1 VKIIRHIGMKKKWG
15 FILSILVAVVL
26 GTAAAGSTATITG
39 EALQAAV
46 QTHVEKHSPWPKG
59 RIRVEFPE
67 TVADVAVPSEKVTIK
82 IKGRAN
88 EDFIGQTSFT
98 ASLRGETKPLREEHV
113 KATLWVLM
121 DVVVSTKSLSSGTV
135 LGAGDVKVLQKWYD
149 AVPQNRVS
157 DLKEVI
163 GKKLSVSI
171 NPHMEI
177 TKNVL
182 KDCPVVR
189 RNQPV
194 RIMLDNGTLCITAT
208 GVSQEDGI
216 LGEVIRVQNTAS
228 KRIIHARVRGNAL
241 VAVDF

>member
-1 VKIIRHIGMKKKWG
+1 MKKKG
-15 FILSILVAVVL
+15 VFILSLLVAVVL

-39 EALQAAV
+39 EAIQAAV
-46 QTHVEKHSPWPKG
+46 QAHVEKQSPWPKG

-67 TVADVAVPSEKVTIK
+67 TVADVDVPSEKVTIRVR
-82 IKGRAN
+82 GRAN

-98 ASLRGETKPLREEHV
+98 ASLRGTKPLREEHV
-113 KATLWVLM
+113 KTTLWVLM

-135 LGAGDVKVLQKWYD
+135 LGAGDVKVMQKWYD
-149 AVPQNRVS
+149 AVPQNRIS

-182 KDCPVVR
+182 KDCPIVR

-194 RIMLDNGTLCITAT
+194 RIILDNGTLCITAS

-216 LGEVIRVQNTAS
+216 LGEVVRVQNTAS
-228 KRIIHARVRGNAL
+228 KRVIHARVKGNAL

>member
-1 VKIIRHIGMKKKWG
+1 MRRRWG
-15 FILSILVAVVL
+15 FVLSLMMAALL
-26 GTAAAGSTATITG
+26 GTAAAGSAATITG
-39 EALQAAV
+39 ESLQAAV
-46 QTHVEKHSPWPKG
+46 QAYVEKNSPWPNG
-59 RIRVEFPE
+59 RVKVEFPE
-67 TVADVAVPSEKVTIK
+67 TVADVDVPSEKVTIK
-82 IKGRAN
+82 IRGRAN

-98 ASLRGETKPLREEHV
+98 ASLRGTKPLREEHIKV
-113 KATLWVLM
+113 TLWVLM

-157 DLKEVI
+157 DLKEAL
-163 GKKLSVSI
+163 GKKLSVSV

-182 KDCPVVR
+182 KDCPIVR

-194 RIMLDNGTLCITAT
+194 RIILDNGTLCITAS
-208 GVSQEDGI
+208 GVSQEDGM
-216 LGEVIRVQNTAS
+216 LGEVIRIQNTAS
-228 KRIIHARVRGNAL
+228 KRVIHARVRGNAL

>member
-1 VKIIRHIGMKKKWG
+1 MKRKRG
-15 FILSILVAVVL
+15 FILSLLVAVVL
-26 GTAAAGSTATITG
+26 GTVAAGSAATITG
-39 EALQAAV
+39 ETLQDAV
-46 QTHVEKHSPWPKG
+46 QAYVEKQSPWPKG
-59 RIRVEFPE
+59 RIKVEFPE
-67 TVADVAVPSEKVTIK
+67 PVADVAVPAEKVTIR

-98 ASLRGETKPLREEHV
+98 ASLRGTKPLREEHV
-113 KATLWVLM
+113 RVTLWVLM

-149 AVPQNRVS
+149 AVPQNRIS

-182 KDCPVVR
+182 KDCPIVR

-194 RIMLDNGTLCITAT
+194 RIVLDNGTLCITAS

-216 LGEVIRVQNTAS
+216 LGDVIRVQNTAS
-228 KRIIHARVRGNAL
+228 KRVIHARVRGNAL

>member
-1 VKIIRHIGMKKKWG
+1 MRRRWG
-15 FILSILVAVVL
+15 FILSLLVAVLL
-26 GTAAAGSTATITG
+26 GTAGAGSAATITG
-39 EALQAAV
+39 ESLQAAV
-46 QTHVEKHSPWPKG
+46 QAYVEKNSPWPKG
-59 RIRVEFPE
+59 RIKVDFPE
-67 TVADVAVPSEKVTIK
+67 PVADVDVPSEKVTIK
-82 IKGRAN
+82 IRGRAN
-88 EDFIGQTSFT
+88 EDYIGQTSFT
-98 ASLRGETKPLREEHV
+98 ASLRGTKPLREEHIKV
-113 KATLWVLM
+113 TLWVLM

-157 DLKEVI
+157 DLKEVL
-163 GKKLSVSI
+163 GKKLSVSV

-182 KDCPVVR
+182 KDCPIVR

-194 RIMLDNGTLCITAT
+194 RIILDNGTLCITAS
-208 GVSQEDGI
+208 GVSQEDGM

-228 KRIIHARVRGNAL
+228 KRVIHARVRGNAL

>member
-1 VKIIRHIGMKKKWG
+1 MKEKWG
-15 FILSILVAVVL
+15 LILAFIAALVL
-26 GTAAAGSTATITG
+26 GTAAAGFTATVTG
-39 EALQAAV
+39 ETLQAAV
-46 QTHVEKHSPWPKG
+46 QAYVEKHSPWPKG

-67 TVADVAVPSEKVTIK
+67 TVPDVTIPSEKVTVK

-98 ASLRGETKPLREEHV
+98 ASLREGTKLLREEHV
-113 KATLWVLM
+113 KAALSVLM
-121 DVVVSTKSLSSGTV
+121 DVVVSTKSLHSGA
-135 LGAGDVKVLQKWYD
+135 LIGANDVKVMQKWYD
-149 AVPQNRVS
+149 TVPQNRVS

-163 GKKLSVSI
+163 GKKLSVSV
-171 NPHMEI
+171 NPHTEI

-189 RNQPV
+189 RNEPV
-194 RIMLDNGTLCITAT
+194 RIVLDNGVLCITAT

-216 LGEVIRVQNTAS
+216 LGDVIRVQNTAS
-228 KRIIHARVRGNAL
+228 KRVIHARVRGNAL

>member
-1 VKIIRHIGMKKKWG
+1 MKKKG
-15 FILSILVAVVL
+15 VFILSLLVAVVL

-39 EALQAAV
+39 EAIQAAV
-46 QTHVEKHSPWPKG
+46 QAHVEKQSPWPKG

-67 TVADVAVPSEKVTIK
+67 TVADVDVPSEKVTIRVR
-82 IKGRAN
+82 GRAN

-98 ASLRGETKPLREEHV
+98 ASLRGTKPLREEHV
-113 KATLWVLM
+113 KTTLWVLM

-135 LGAGDVKVLQKWYD
+135 LGAGDVKVMQKWYD
-149 AVPQNRVS
+149 AVPQNRIS
-157 DLKEVI
+157 DLKEVL

-177 TKNVL
+177 TKNII
-182 KDCPVVR
+182 KDCPIVR

-194 RIMLDNGTLCITAT
+194 RIVLDNGTLCITAS
-208 GVSQEDGI
+208 GVAQEDGI
-216 LGEVIRVQNTAS
+216 LGDVVRVQNTAS
-228 KRIIHARVRGNAL
+228 KRVIHARVRGNAL

>member
-1 VKIIRHIGMKKKWG
+1 MKKKG
-15 FILSILVAVVL
+15 VFILSLLVAVVL

-39 EALQAAV
+39 EAIQAAV
-46 QTHVEKHSPWPKG
+46 QAHVEKQSPWPKG

-67 TVADVAVPSEKVTIK
+67 TVADVDVPSEKVTIRVR
-82 IKGRAN
+82 GRAN

-98 ASLRGETKPLREEHV
+98 ASLRGTKPLREEHV
-113 KATLWVLM
+113 KTTLWVLM

-135 LGAGDVKVLQKWYD
+135 LGAGDVKVMQKWYD
-149 AVPQNRVS
+149 AVPQNRIS

-182 KDCPVVR
+182 KDCPIVR

-194 RIMLDNGTLCITAT
+194 RIVLDNGTLCITAS
-208 GVSQEDGI
+208 GVAQEDGI
-216 LGEVIRVQNTAS
+216 LGEVVRVQNTAS
-228 KRIIHARVRGNAL
+228 KRVIHARVKGNAL

>member
-1 VKIIRHIGMKKKWG
+1 MKNKWA
-15 FILSILVAVVL
+15 FILSLLVAVIL
-26 GTAAAGSTATITG
+26 GTAAAGSTASISG
-39 EALQAAV
+39 ETLQAAV
-46 QTHVEKHSPWPKG
+46 QAHVEKNSPWPKG
-59 RIRVEFPE
+59 RIKVEFLESVP
-67 TVADVAVPSEKVTIK
+67 DVDVPSEKVTIR

-98 ASLRGETKPLREEHV
+98 ASLRGTKPLREEHV

-135 LGAGDVKVLQKWYD
+135 LGAGDVKILQKWYD
-149 AVPQNRVS
+149 AVPQNRIS

-163 GKKLSVSI
+163 GKKLSVSV

-182 KDCPVVR
+182 KDCPIVR

-194 RIMLDNGTLCITAT
+194 RIILDNGTLCITAS

-216 LGEVIRVQNTAS
+216 LGEGVRVQNTAS
-228 KRIIHARVRGNAL
+228 KRVIHARVKGNAL

>member
-1 VKIIRHIGMKKKWG
+1 MKKKG
-15 FILSILVAVVL
+15 VFILSLLVAVVL
-26 GTAAAGSTATITG
+26 VTAAAGSTATITG
-39 EALQAAV
+39 EAIQAAV
-46 QTHVEKHSPWPKG
+46 QAHVEKQSPWPKG

-67 TVADVAVPSEKVTIK
+67 TVADVDVPSEKVTIRVR
-82 IKGRAN
+82 GRAN

-98 ASLRGETKPLREEHV
+98 ASLRGTKPLREEHV
-113 KATLWVLM
+113 KTTLWVLM

-149 AVPQNRVS
+149 AVPQNRIS
-157 DLKEVI
+157 DLKEVL

-182 KDCPVVR
+182 KDCPIVR

-194 RIMLDNGTLCITAT
+194 RIVLDNGTLCITAS

-216 LGEVIRVQNTAS
+216 LGDVIRVQNTAS
-228 KRIIHARVRGNAL
+228 KRVIHARVRGNAL

>member
-1 VKIIRHIGMKKKWG
+1 MRKKWG
-15 FILSILVAVVL
+15 FILSLLVAVVL
-26 GTAAAGSTATITG
+26 GTVAAGSAATITG
-39 EALQAAV
+39 ETLQAAV
-46 QTHVEKHSPWPKG
+46 QAYVEKQSPWPKG
-59 RIRVEFPE
+59 RIKVEFPDP
-67 TVADVAVPSEKVTIK
+67 VADVAVPAESVTIR

-98 ASLRGETKPLREEHV
+98 ASLRGTKPLREEHV

-149 AVPQNRVS
+149 AVPQNRIS
-157 DLKEVI
+157 DLKEVL

-182 KDCPVVR
+182 KDCPIVR

-194 RIMLDNGTLCITAT
+194 RIVLDNGTLCITAS

-216 LGEVIRVQNTAS
+216 LGDVIRVQNTAS
-228 KRIIHARVRGNAL
+228 KRVIHARVRGNAL

>member
-1 VKIIRHIGMKKKWG
+1 MKKNWA
-15 FILSILVAVVL
+15 FILSLLVAVVL

-46 QTHVEKHSPWPKG
+46 RAHVEKQSPWPKG

-67 TVADVAVPSEKVTIK
+67 TVADVDVPSEKVTVRIK
-82 IKGRAN
+82 NRVN

-98 ASLRGETKPLREEHV
+98 VSLRAGTKPLRKEHV
-113 KATLWVLM
+113 KTTLWVLM

-135 LGAGDVKVLQKWYD
+135 LGAGDVKVMQKWYD
-149 AVPQNRVS
+149 AVPQNRIS

-182 KDCPVVR
+182 KDCPIVR

-194 RIMLDNGTLCITAT
+194 RIVLDNGILCITAT

-216 LGEVIRVQNTAS
+216 LGEVVRVQNTAS

>member
-1 VKIIRHIGMKKKWG
+1 MKFIKHIGMKKKRA
-15 FILSILVAVVL
+15 FILSLLVAVVL

-39 EALQAAV
+39 EVLQAAV
-46 QTHVEKHSPWPKG
+46 QAHVEKNSPWPKG
-59 RIRVEFPE
+59 RIKVEFLESVP
-67 TVADVAVPSEKVTIK
+67 DVDVPSEKVTIR

-98 ASLRGETKPLREEHV
+98 ASLRGTKPLREEHV

-121 DVVVSTKSLSSGTV
+121 DVVVSTKSLSSGAV
-135 LGAGDVKVLQKWYD
+135 LGAGDVKILQKWYD
-149 AVPQNRVS
+149 AVPQNRIS

-163 GKKLSVSI
+163 GKKLSVSV

-182 KDCPVVR
+182 KDCPIVR

-194 RIMLDNGTLCITAT
+194 RIVLDNGSLCITAS
-208 GVSQEDGI
+208 GVSQEDGM
-216 LGEVIRVQNTAS
+216 LGEVVRVQNTAS
-228 KRIIHARVRGNAL
+228 KRVIHARVKGNAL

>member
-1 VKIIRHIGMKKKWG
+1 
-15 FILSILVAVVL
+15 LLVAVVL
-26 GTAAAGSTATITG
+26 GTVAAGSAATITG
-39 EALQAAV
+39 ETLQAAV
-46 QTHVEKHSPWPKG
+46 QAYVEKQSPWPKG
-59 RIRVEFPE
+59 RIKVEFPE
-67 TVADVAVPSEKVTIK
+67 PVADVAVPAEKVTVR

-98 ASLRGETKPLREEHV
+98 ASLRGTKPLREEHV
-113 KATLWVLM
+113 KATLWILM

-149 AVPQNRVS
+149 AVPQNRIS
-157 DLKEVI
+157 DLKEVL

-182 KDCPVVR
+182 KDCPIVR

-194 RIMLDNGTLCITAT
+194 RIVLDNGTLCITAS

-216 LGEVIRVQNTAS
+216 LGDVIRVQNTAS
-228 KRIIHARVRGNAL
+228 KRVIHARVRGNAL

>member
-1 VKIIRHIGMKKKWG
+1 MKRKRG
-15 FILSILVAVVL
+15 FILSLLVAVVL
-26 GTAAAGSTATITG
+26 GTVAAGSAATITG
-39 EALQAAV
+39 ETLQAAV
-46 QTHVEKHSPWPKG
+46 QAYVEKQSPWPKG
-59 RIRVEFPE
+59 RIKVEFPDP
-67 TVADVAVPSEKVTIK
+67 VADVAVPAESVTIR

-98 ASLRGETKPLREEHV
+98 ASLRGTKPLREEHV
-113 KATLWVLM
+113 KATLWILM

-149 AVPQNRVS
+149 AVPQNRIS

-182 KDCPVVR
+182 KDCPIVR

-194 RIMLDNGTLCITAT
+194 RIVLDNGTLCITAS

-216 LGEVIRVQNTAS
+216 LGDVIRVQNTAS
-228 KRIIHARVRGNAL
+228 KRVIHARVRGNAL

>member
-1 VKIIRHIGMKKKWG
+1 MTKKWA
-15 FILSILVAVVL
+15 FILSLFVAVVL
-26 GTAAAGSTATITG
+26 GTAAAGSAATITG
-39 EALQAAV
+39 ETLQAAV
-46 QTHVEKHSPWPKG
+46 QAYVEKHSPWPKG

-67 TVADVAVPSEKVTIK
+67 PAADIDVPSEKVAVRIRS
-82 IKGRAN
+82 RAN

-98 ASLRGETKPLREEHV
+98 ASLRGTKPLREENV
-113 KATLWVLM
+113 KTTLWVLM

-135 LGAGDVKVLQKWYD
+135 LGAGDVKVLQKWCD
-149 AVPQNRVS
+149 AIPQNRVS
-157 DLKEVI
+157 DLREVI
-163 GKKLSVSI
+163 GKKLSVSV

-182 KDCPVVR
+182 KDCPIVR

-194 RIMLDNGTLCITAT
+194 RIVLDNGTLCITAT

-216 LGEVIRVQNTAS
+216 LGDVVRVQNTAS
-228 KRIIHARVRGNAL
+228 KRVIHARVRGNAL

>member
-1 VKIIRHIGMKKKWG
+1 MKRKRG
-15 FILSILVAVVL
+15 FILSLLVAVVL
-26 GTAAAGSTATITG
+26 GTVAAGSAATITG
-39 EALQAAV
+39 ETLQAAV
-46 QTHVEKHSPWPKG
+46 QAYVEKQSPWPKG
-59 RIRVEFPE
+59 RIKVEFPE
-67 TVADVAVPSEKVTIK
+67 PVADVAVPAEKVTVR

-98 ASLRGETKPLREEHV
+98 ASLRGTKPLREEHV

-149 AVPQNRVS
+149 AVPQNRIS

-182 KDCPVVR
+182 KDCPIVR

-194 RIMLDNGTLCITAT
+194 RIVLDNGTLCITAS

-216 LGEVIRVQNTAS
+216 LGDVIRVQNTAS
-228 KRIIHARVRGNAL
+228 KRVIHARVRGNAL

>member
-1 VKIIRHIGMKKKWG
+1 MKKKG
-15 FILSILVAVVL
+15 VFILSLLVAVVL
-26 GTAAAGSTATITG
+26 VTAAAGSTATITG
-39 EALQAAV
+39 EAIQAAV
-46 QTHVEKHSPWPKG
+46 QAHVEKQSPWPKG

-67 TVADVAVPSEKVTIK
+67 TVADVDVPSEKVTIRVR
-82 IKGRAN
+82 GRAN

-98 ASLRGETKPLREEHV
+98 ASLRGTKPLREEHV
-113 KATLWVLM
+113 KTTLWVLM

-135 LGAGDVKVLQKWYD
+135 LGAGDVKVMQKWYD
-149 AVPQNRVS
+149 AVPQNRIS

-182 KDCPVVR
+182 KDCPIVR

-194 RIMLDNGTLCITAT
+194 RIILDNGTLCITAS

-216 LGEVIRVQNTAS
+216 LGEVVRVQNTAS
-228 KRIIHARVRGNAL
+228 KRVIHARVKGNAL

>member
-1 VKIIRHIGMKKKWG
+1 MKRKRG
-15 FILSILVAVVL
+15 FILSLLVAVVL
-26 GTAAAGSTATITG
+26 GTVAAGSAATITG
-39 EALQAAV
+39 ETLQAAV
-46 QTHVEKHSPWPKG
+46 QAYVEKQSPWPKG
-59 RIRVEFPE
+59 RIKVEFPE
-67 TVADVAVPSEKVTIK
+67 PVADVAVPAEKVTVR

-98 ASLRGETKPLREEHV
+98 ASLRGTKPLREEHV
-113 KATLWVLM
+113 KATLWILM

-149 AVPQNRVS
+149 AVPQNRIS
-157 DLKEVI
+157 DLKEVL

-182 KDCPVVR
+182 KDCPIVR

-194 RIMLDNGTLCITAT
+194 RIVLDNGTLCITAS

-216 LGEVIRVQNTAS
+216 LGDVIRVQNTAS
-228 KRIIHARVRGNAL
+228 KRVIHARVRGNAL

>member
-1 VKIIRHIGMKKKWG
+1 MKNKWA
-15 FILSILVAVVL
+15 FILSLLVAVVL

-39 EALQAAV
+39 ETLQAAV
-46 QTHVEKHSPWPKG
+46 QAHVEKNSPWPKG
-59 RIRVEFPE
+59 RIKVEFLESVP
-67 TVADVAVPSEKVTIK
+67 DVDVPSEKVTIR

-98 ASLRGETKPLREEHV
+98 ASLRGTKPLREEHV

-135 LGAGDVKVLQKWYD
+135 LGANDVKILQKWYD
-149 AVPQNRVS
+149 AVPQNRIS

-163 GKKLSVSI
+163 GKKLSVSV

-182 KDCPVVR
+182 KDCPIVR

-194 RIMLDNGTLCITAT
+194 RIVLDNGSLCITAS
-208 GVSQEDGI
+208 GVSQEDGM
-216 LGEVIRVQNTAS
+216 LGEVVRVQNTAS
-228 KRIIHARVRGNAL
+228 KRVIHARVKGNAL

>member
-1 VKIIRHIGMKKKWG
+1 MKNRWA
-15 FILSILVAVVL
+15 FILSLLVAVIL

-39 EALQAAV
+39 ETLQAAV
-46 QTHVEKHSPWPKG
+46 QAHVEKNSPWPKG
-59 RIRVEFPE
+59 RIKVEFLESVP
-67 TVADVAVPSEKVTIK
+67 DVDVPSEKVTIR

-98 ASLRGETKPLREEHV
+98 ASLRGTKPLREEHV

-135 LGAGDVKVLQKWYD
+135 LSANDVKILQKWYD
-149 AVPQNRVS
+149 AVPKNRIS

-163 GKKLSVSI
+163 GKKLSVSV

-182 KDCPVVR
+182 KDCPIVR

-194 RIMLDNGTLCITAT
+194 RIMLDNGSLCITAS
-208 GVSQEDGI
+208 GVSQEDGM
-216 LGEVIRVQNTAS
+216 LGEVVRVQNTAS
-228 KRIIHARVRGNAL
+228 KRVIHARVKGNAL

>member
-1 VKIIRHIGMKKKWG
+1 MRKKWG
-15 FILSILVAVVL
+15 FILSLLVAVVL
-26 GTAAAGSTATITG
+26 GTVAAGSAATITG
-39 EALQAAV
+39 ETLQDAV
-46 QTHVEKHSPWPKG
+46 QAYVEKQSPWPKG
-59 RIRVEFPE
+59 RIKVEFPE
-67 TVADVAVPSEKVTIK
+67 PVADVAVPAEKVTIR

-98 ASLRGETKPLREEHV
+98 ASLRGTKPLREEHV

-149 AVPQNRVS
+149 AVPQNRIS
-157 DLKEVI
+157 DLKEVL

-182 KDCPVVR
+182 KDCPIVR

-194 RIMLDNGTLCITAT
+194 RIVLDNGTLCITAS

-216 LGEVIRVQNTAS
+216 LGDVIRVQNTAS
-228 KRIIHARVRGNAL
+228 KRVIHARVRGNAL

>member
-1 VKIIRHIGMKKKWG
+1 MRKKWG
-15 FILSILVAVVL
+15 FILSLLVAVVL
-26 GTAAAGSTATITG
+26 GTVAAGSAATITG
-39 EALQAAV
+39 ETLQDAV
-46 QTHVEKHSPWPKG
+46 QAYVEKQSPWPKG
-59 RIRVEFPE
+59 RIKVEFPE
-67 TVADVAVPSEKVTIK
+67 PVADVAVPAEKVTIR

-98 ASLRGETKPLREEHV
+98 ASLRGTKPLREEHV
-113 KATLWVLM
+113 KATLWILM

-149 AVPQNRVS
+149 AVPQNRIS
-157 DLKEVI
+157 DLKEVL

-182 KDCPVVR
+182 KDCPIVR

-194 RIMLDNGTLCITAT
+194 RIVLDNGTLCITAS

-216 LGEVIRVQNTAS
+216 LGDVIRVQNTAS
-228 KRIIHARVRGNAL
+228 KRVIHARVRGNAL

>member
-1 VKIIRHIGMKKKWG
+1 MKRKWG
-15 FILSILVAVVL
+15 FILSLLVAVVL
-26 GTAAAGSTATITG
+26 GTVAAGSAATITG
-39 EALQAAV
+39 ETLQAAV
-46 QTHVEKHSPWPKG
+46 QAYVEKQSPWPKG

-67 TVADVAVPSEKVTIK
+67 AVADVAVPSEKVTIR

-88 EDFIGQTSFT
+88 EDFIGQSSFT
-98 ASLRGETKPLREEHV
+98 ASLVGTKPLREEHV
-113 KATLWVLM
+113 KVTLWVLM

-149 AVPQNRVS
+149 AVPQNRIS
-157 DLKEVI
+157 DLKEVL

-177 TKNVL
+177 TKNII
-182 KDCPVVR
+182 KDCPIVR

-194 RIMLDNGTLCITAT
+194 RIVLDNGTLCITAS
-208 GVSQEDGI
+208 GVAQEDGI
-216 LGEVIRVQNTAS
+216 LGDVVRVQNTAS
-228 KRIIHARVRGNAL
+228 KRVIHARVRGNAL

>member
-1 VKIIRHIGMKKKWG
+1 MRKKWG
-15 FILSILVAVVL
+15 FILSLLVAVVL
-26 GTAAAGSTATITG
+26 GTVAAGSAATITG
-39 EALQAAV
+39 ETLQAAV
-46 QTHVEKHSPWPKG
+46 QAYVEKQSPWPKG
-59 RIRVEFPE
+59 RIKVEFPDP
-67 TVADVAVPSEKVTIK
+67 VADVAVPAESVTIR

-98 ASLRGETKPLREEHV
+98 ASLRGTKPLREEHV
-113 KATLWVLM
+113 KATLWILM

-149 AVPQNRVS
+149 AVPQNRIS
-157 DLKEVI
+157 DLKEVL

-182 KDCPVVR
+182 KDCPIVR

-194 RIMLDNGTLCITAT
+194 RIVLDNGTLCITAS

-216 LGEVIRVQNTAS
+216 LGDVIRVQNTAS
-228 KRIIHARVRGNAL
+228 KRVIHARVRGNAL

>member
-1 VKIIRHIGMKKKWG
+1 MRKKWG
-15 FILSILVAVVL
+15 FILSLLVAVVL
-26 GTAAAGSTATITG
+26 GTVAAGSAATITG
-39 EALQAAV
+39 ETLQAAV
-46 QTHVEKHSPWPKG
+46 QAYVEKQSPWPKG
-59 RIRVEFPE
+59 RIKVEFPDP
-67 TVADVAVPSEKVTIK
+67 VADVAVPAESVTIR

-98 ASLRGETKPLREEHV
+98 ASLRGTKPLREEHV
-113 KATLWVLM
+113 RVTLWVLM

-149 AVPQNRVS
+149 AVPQNRIS

-182 KDCPVVR
+182 KDCPIVR

-194 RIMLDNGTLCITAT
+194 RIVLDNGTLCITAS

-216 LGEVIRVQNTAS
+216 LGDVIRVQNTAS
-228 KRIIHARVRGNAL
+228 KRVIHARVRGNAL

>member
-1 VKIIRHIGMKKKWG
+1 MKKKG
-15 FILSILVAVVL
+15 VFILSLLVAVVL

-39 EALQAAV
+39 EAIQAAV
-46 QTHVEKHSPWPKG
+46 QAHVEKQSPWPKG

-67 TVADVAVPSEKVTIK
+67 TVADVDVPSEKVTIRVR
-82 IKGRAN
+82 GRAN

-98 ASLRGETKPLREEHV
+98 ASLRGTKPLREEHV
-113 KATLWVLM
+113 KTTLWVLM

-135 LGAGDVKVLQKWYD
+135 LGAGDVKVMQKWYD
-149 AVPQNRVS
+149 AVPQNRIS

-182 KDCPVVR
+182 KDCPIVR

-194 RIMLDNGTLCITAT
+194 RIVLDNGTLCITAS

-216 LGEVIRVQNTAS
+216 LGDVIRVQNTAS
-228 KRIIHARVRGNAL
+228 KRVIHARVRGNAL

>member
-1 VKIIRHIGMKKKWG
+1 MRRRWG
-15 FILSILVAVVL
+15 FILSLLMAALL
-26 GTAAAGSTATITG
+26 GTAAAGSAATITG
-39 EALQAAV
+39 ESLQAAV
-46 QTHVEKHSPWPKG
+46 QAYVEKNSPWPNG
-59 RIRVEFPE
+59 RVKVEFPE
-67 TVADVAVPSEKVTIK
+67 TVADVDVPSEKVTIK
-82 IKGRAN
+82 IRGRAN

-98 ASLRGETKPLREEHV
+98 ASLRGTKPLREEHIKV
-113 KATLWVLM
+113 TLWVLM

-157 DLKEVI
+157 DLKEAL
-163 GKKLSVSI
+163 GKKLSISV

-182 KDCPVVR
+182 KDCPIVR

-194 RIMLDNGTLCITAT
+194 RIILDNGTLCITAS
-208 GVSQEDGI
+208 GVSQEDGM
-216 LGEVIRVQNTAS
+216 LGEVIRVQNTTS
-228 KRIIHARVRGNAL
+228 KRVIHARVRGNAL

>member
-1 VKIIRHIGMKKKWG
+1 MKNKWA
-15 FILSILVAVVL
+15 FILSLLVAVIL

-39 EALQAAV
+39 ETLQAAV
-46 QTHVEKHSPWPKG
+46 QAHVEKNSPWPKG
-59 RIRVEFPE
+59 RIKVEFLESVP
-67 TVADVAVPSEKVTIK
+67 DVDVPSEKVTIR

-98 ASLRGETKPLREEHV
+98 ASLRGTKPLREEHV

-135 LGAGDVKVLQKWYD
+135 LGAGDVKILQKWYD
-149 AVPQNRVS
+149 AVPQNRIS

-163 GKKLSVSI
+163 GKKLSVSV

-182 KDCPVVR
+182 KDCPIVR

-194 RIMLDNGTLCITAT
+194 RIVLDNGSLCITAS
-208 GVSQEDGI
+208 GVSQEDGM
-216 LGEVIRVQNTAS
+216 LGEVVRVQNTAS
-228 KRIIHARVRGNAL
+228 KRVIHARVKGNAL

>member
-1 VKIIRHIGMKKKWG
+1 MRRRWG
-15 FILSILVAVVL
+15 FILSLLMAALL
-26 GTAAAGSTATITG
+26 GTAAAGSAATITG
-39 EALQAAV
+39 ESLQAAV
-46 QTHVEKHSPWPKG
+46 QAYVEKNSPWPNG
-59 RIRVEFPE
+59 RVKVEFPE
-67 TVADVAVPSEKVTIK
+67 TVADVDVPSEKVTIK
-82 IKGRAN
+82 IRGRAN

-98 ASLRGETKPLREEHV
+98 ASLRGTKPLREEHIKV
-113 KATLWVLM
+113 TLWVLM

-135 LGAGDVKVLQKWYD
+135 LGAGDVKVQQKWYD

-157 DLKEVI
+157 DLKEAL
-163 GKKLSVSI
+163 GKKLSISV

-182 KDCPVVR
+182 KDCPIVR

-194 RIMLDNGTLCITAT
+194 RIILDNGTLCITAS
-208 GVSQEDGI
+208 GVSQEDGM

-228 KRIIHARVRGNAL
+228 KRVIHARVRGNAL